1 MKIFFLA
8 SLLVSLSAHAAG
20 PVIFSE
26 SFPVVGDDNSP
37 ETIAKEVIQTYA
49 DALAAKKPNAI
60 QTQIAALKAKY
71 KDEATIDLPDTRDL
85 LLDSSSFVRRPSDW
99 AGTFILGVPMNEK
112 GNAFQKTH
120 PIYYKVEFESLTDTN
135 TEVQT
140 TRISITGVV
149 RVSGN

>member
-49 DALAAKKPNAI
+49 DALAAKAVQRPPVVVVLVHHLRDRLPAPPRRALS
-60 QTQIAALKAKY
+60 AA
-71 KDEATIDLPDTRDL
+71 RM
-85 LLDSSSFVRRPSDW
+85 RRAVGD
-99 AGTFILGVPMNEK
+99 
-112 GNAFQKTH
+112 
-120 PIYYKVEFESLTDTN
+120 
-135 TEVQT
+135 
-140 TRISITGVV
+140 R
-149 RVSGN
+149 